1 MTAWTWTNA
10 TLVSHSMAENV
21 TRLGSRIVHLLRK
34 PLAFVHLLE
43 LEPRSNVRRCLQDT
57 PIHLSIIS
65 DHVCRGDQNR
75 RLRLHNNPT
84 FDTFITSL
92 FRACPRQYL
101 KNSLKWMYPDVA
113 TRMASCRLHGT
124 AGYHIK
130 TKESGVVQKRLYN
143 NSISRFLA
151 F

>member
-1 MTAWTWTNA
+1 MTTAWTWTNA

-92 FRACPRQYL
+92 FKACPRQYL
-101 KNSLKWMYPDVA
+101 KNSLKWMYPDVVYA
-113 TRMASCRLHGT
+113 DGQLSFTWHGRISYQNQ
-124 AGYHIK
+124 G
-130 TKESGVVQKRLYN
+130 KRCGAKAPL
-143 NSISRFLA
+143 
-151 F
+151 